1 MKKEFRQID
10 VRAID
15 LESLGVQIA
24 YVMTDSAAH
33 KDACRKNA
41 RLIAA
46 GEDLLGALMSL
57 RDAVDRYFGPSKAGA
72 AWPKYFDPEMH
83 AAWAA
88 ILRATGEEP

>member
-1 MKKEFRQID
+1 MQELRQID

-15 LESLGVQIA
+15 LEALGVQIA
-24 YVMTDSAAH
+24 YVMTDSPAR
-33 KDACRKNA
+33 KDACLRNA

-46 GEDLLGALMSL
+46 SEDVLEALTSL

-88 ILRATGEEP
+88 IRKATGEQL